1 MEPLQYGKTTL
12 HRMLVNIHLTNH
24 VGLLLQTDS
33 ISPAKEINL
42 QSPGKQHTQLK
53 HTPKTHFSER
63 ESNLK

>member
-1 MEPLQYGKTTL
+1 MAQTTL
-12 HRMLVNIHLTNH
+12 HKMLVNIHLTNY
-24 VGLLLQTDS
+24 VGLSLQTDF

-63 ESNLK
+63 KSNLK